1 MDQRT
6 RHQSRSRRAETRTRG
21 PWKHGAVP
29 VIGLIGGIG
38 AGKSQVAALLAG
50 RGAQVLDADAIGHA
64 LLDQRPV
71 RDPVIARFGP
81 TILAPPAGPDDPP
94 VIDRR
99 ALASI
104 VFARPEALAALEAI
118 VHPRMRRT
126 FERAIARAQRQQKA
140 RAVVLDAAILMEK
153 GWNTLCDSVVYVDA
167 PRPIRLERL
176 ARQRGWTEETLRA
189 REAAQWPPE
198 KKRALADA
206 VISNDAGPDELNA
219 RVDQFWT
226 SIPAAPRGNAP
237 APTTAR
243 RRG

>member
-6 RHQSRSRRAETRTRG
+6 RHQSRSRRAETRG

-71 RDPVIARFGP
+71 RDQVIARFGP
-81 TILAPPAGPDDPP
+81 TILAPPAGPDAPP
-94 VIDRR
+94 AIDRR
-99 ALASI
+99 ALATI

-118 VHPRMRRT
+118 VHPKMRRT
-126 FERAIARAQRQQKA
+126 FERAIARAQRLQRA

-176 ARQRGWTEETLRA
+176 ARQRGWTEETLQV

-206 VISNDAGPDELNA
+206 VISNDAGPDELET
-219 RVDQFWT
+219 RVERFWA
-226 SIPAAPRGNAP
+226 SIPAATRGNAP
-237 APTTAR
+237 TPAR
-243 RRG
+243 RRT